1 MIATYFGLLLKVE
14 GIDFL
19 ELSFLFIIRH
29 DGFDMSDC
37 VDFDLRVERRRWPYL
52 LVRQLGSRRCLTG
65 GEHHSAQGGWAS
77 PRAS

>member
-29 DGFDMSDC
+29 DGFDMSDG

>member
-1 MIATYFGLLLKVE
+1 VIATYFGLLLKVE
-14 GIDFL
+14 GINLL
-19 ELSFLFIIRH
+19 ELSFLFIVRH
-29 DGFDMSDC
+29 DEFDMSDG
-37 VDFDLRVERRRWPYL
+37 VDLRVERRRWLYL

>member
-14 GIDFL
+14 GIDLL

-29 DGFDMSDC
+29 DGFDMSDG
-37 VDFDLRVERRRWPYL
+37 VDLRVERRRWLYL

-77 PRAS
+77 LRVS

>member
-1 MIATYFGLLLKVE
+1 MIATYFGLLLEVE

-19 ELSFLFIIRH
+19 KLSFLFIIRH
-29 DGFDMSDC
+29 DGFNMSDR